1 MGLSTLPYCIS
12 TLDIIFRPSAMIQ
25 ITSTT
30 PQCECNPI
38 AKSTRLK
45 PIPPRYSLM
54 KYLILHNKSHPVE
67 LSSFDSIRGNA
78 SLTQDFIRL
87 FGTLS
92 RNPLNP
98 THYVLNELNTSIP
111 LDLSQTVATELR
123 FSVEFRRWL
132 FRGRHVCVGG
142 GNHEWL
148 CVLRGSEVQ
157 TPSEI

>member
-1 MGLSTLPYCIS
+1 MELSIPPYCIS

-45 PIPPRYSLM
+45 SIPPRYSLM

-87 FGTLS
+87 FGMLS

-111 LDLSQTVATELR
+111 LDLSQTVASR
-123 FSVEFRRWL
+123 AAF
-132 FRGRHVCVGG
+132 
-142 GNHEWL
+142 L
-148 CVLRGSEVQ
+148 CRVSAMAFLGKECLCWWRES
-157 TPSEI
+157 